1 MRHALSGLLFSSL
14 LAGCAAGPAVTPSPA
29 SPADAAA
36 AKTAPAGDKAVA
48 QVAAPA
54 PDAPALTPGAP
65 GAEEPRIHNGPW
77 IGAAGASDFVV
88 PGAQD
93 TQLGVWI
100 DVPAALKK
108 TRVPAAVSIVVDVS
122 GSMGGDKIVHAR
134 GAARSF
140 INGLSDGDLVSLI
153 AFSDSA
159 REIISST
166 ALNASTRQMVLAAVD
181 GLQPEGGTNMFDGL
195 RLGEGRAVTAPASH
209 SVRRIVLISDGKA
222 NVGPASADVLGA
234 LAQRGA
240 ERGVQITSV
249 GVGVDYDEST
259 LNALAINSS
268 GRLYHLSEPREM
280 PAILEKELA
289 LLQGTAA
296 TEAFVEIV
304 PAPGVQLLGVNGAR
318 TRWASDG
325 ALRVDLGT
333 MFAGQHREML
343 VRARLT
349 APSDGKHALASVRLH
364 FRDPADGNLERVQ
377 EVVARYEVTPDAQ
390 RVAASQNARTMTI
403 AAMMDAGQA
412 TVEAAQQ
419 VNSGDF
425 EAADKKLAQAEE
437 KLKATAAQ
445 ARSKDEQ
452 QRAIAAAATV
462 SKQRAAARGA
472 AAKPAPARRND
483 VLEMNQSGMKAM
495 GF

>member
-1 MRHALSGLLFSSL
+1 MRLALSGLLFSSL

-48 QVAAPA
+48 QVAAP
-54 PDAPALTPGAP
+54 DAPSLAP
-65 GAEEPRIHNGPW
+65 GAEEPRAHTGPW

-88 PGAQD
+88 PGTQE

-100 DVPAALKK
+100 DVPAALKRA
-108 TRVPAAVSIVVDVS
+108 RVPAAVSIVVDVS

-159 REIISST
+159 REIITST
-166 ALNASTRQMVLAAVD
+166 ALNASTRPMVLAAVD

-195 RLGEGRAVTAPASH
+195 RLGEGRALTAPASH

-222 NVGPASADVLGA
+222 NVGPSSADVLGA
-234 LAQRGA
+234 LAQKGA
-240 ERGVQITSV
+240 ERGVQVTSV
-249 GVGVDYDEST
+249 GVGVDYDETT
-259 LNALAINSS
+259 LNALAMSSS

-343 VRARLT
+343 VRARLS
-349 APSDGKHALASVRLH
+349 APSEGKHALASVRLH
-364 FRDPADGNLERVQ
+364 FRDPGDGNLERVQ

-419 VNSGDF
+419 VNAGDF
-425 EAADKKLAQAEE
+425 DAADRKLAQAEE

-445 ARSKDEQ
+445 SRSKDEQ

-483 VLEMNQSGMKAM
+483 VLEMNQAGMKSM